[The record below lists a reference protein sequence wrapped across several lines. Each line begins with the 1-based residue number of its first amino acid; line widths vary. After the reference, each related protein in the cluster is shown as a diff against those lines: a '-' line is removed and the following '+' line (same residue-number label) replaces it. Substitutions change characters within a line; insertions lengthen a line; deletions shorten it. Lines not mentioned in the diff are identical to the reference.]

1 MSYDDA
7 REGIDLVYDAIV
19 RYCEAYETANRDKE
33 ETDEFYYY
41 LAGLDKA
48 LEIIDDYDLEKNLP
62 SGREIA
68 DEQYAELRREEML
81 LERY

>member
-7 REGIDLVYDAIV
+7 REGIDLVYTAIV
-19 RYCEAYETANRDKE
+19 KYCEAYEKANRDKE

-48 LEIIDDYDLEKNLP
+48 LEIIDDYDLSRNLP

-68 DEQYAELRREEML
+68 ADQYAELKWEDMKL
-81 LERY
+81 GNY